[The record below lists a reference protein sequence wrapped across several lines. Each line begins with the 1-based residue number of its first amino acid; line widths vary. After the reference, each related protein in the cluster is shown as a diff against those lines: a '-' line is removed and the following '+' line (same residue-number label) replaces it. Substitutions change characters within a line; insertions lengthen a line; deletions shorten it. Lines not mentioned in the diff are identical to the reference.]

1 MRKLTYDIFTKNGT
15 FVKNVTSY
23 EKMNELKENG
33 YQVKEKMVDMRERLF
48 YDIYENDKLVKSV
61 TLNAER
67 DEALDNGYTVK
78 PRLAWVE
85 M

>member
-15 FVKNVTSY
+15 FVKNVSSY

-33 YQVKEKMVDMRERLF
+33 YQVKEKMVDMGERLF

-67 DEALDNGYTVK
+67 DKALDNGYTVK

-85 M
+85 I

>member
-23 EKMNELKENG
+23 ERMSELKKNG
-33 YQVKEKMVDMRERLF
+33 YLVKEKLVTLGERLF
-48 YDIYENDKLVKSV
+48 YDIYENDKVIKSV
-61 TLNAER
+61 TLNAEK

-85 M
+85 I

>member
-15 FVKNVTSY
+15 FVKNVSSY

-33 YQVKEKMVDMRERLF
+33 YQVKEKMVDMGERLF
-48 YDIYENDKLVKSV
+48 YDIYENDKLVKTV
-61 TLNAER
+61 TLNSER
-67 DEALDNGYTVK
+67 DKALDNGYTVK

-85 M
+85 I

>member
-15 FVKNVTSY
+15 FVKNVSSY
-23 EKMNELKENG
+23 EKMNELKRNG
-33 YQVKEKMVDMRERLF
+33 YLVKEKLVNLGERLF
-48 YDIYENDKLVKSV
+48 YDIYENDKVIKTV
-61 TLNAER
+61 TLNAEK

-85 M
+85 I